1 MLNANKETTFQCQFL
16 IHPLMGDD
24 SVVMIFH
31 DRKVTLFSHL
41 LDSENRVK
49 MTLKIW
55 NAKAVCIASLESL
68 SALETIIVRFF

>member
-1 MLNANKETTFQCQFL
+1 MLNANKEMIFKYQFL
-16 IHPLMGDD
+16 IHPLMGND

-31 DRKVTLFSHL
+31 DREVTLFSHL

-55 NAKAVCIASLESL
+55 NAKAVYIASL
-68 SALETIIVRFF
+68 R